1 MSIISNMSNKTEIQK
16 VFEDNK
22 MNDLTRFIDKRQCL
36 NSCNMYLI
44 YLFHILQSAG
54 ILTTSVA
61 TGYNLKELIWIGV
74 GLNILATLINIFE
87 HTNNSIS
94 KHLLDNII
102 SIKKGT
108 YIDEGIIVAPEKTNG
123 QSDDSM
129 ITMDFD
135 NYGIKKHIQKAPVD
149 NIV

>member
-1 MSIISNMSNKTEIQK
+1 MSSKTDIQK

-22 MNDLTRFIDKRQCL
+22 MNDLIRFMDKRQCL

-54 ILTTSVA
+54 ILTTSIA
-61 TGYNLKELIWIGV
+61 TGYNLKELIWVGV

-87 HTNNSIS
+87 HTNNSMS
-94 KHLLDNII
+94 KHLLDNIV

-108 YIDEGIIVAPEKTNG
+108 YIDEGIIVTPEKTNG

-135 NYGIKKHIQKAPVD
+135 NYGIKKSDQKLPTA
-149 NIV
+149 I